1 MVDQNLRRNYDVYLG
16 DDGVIYNEVE
26 VMERTEGKSTE
37 MAQLEHQSVQKL
49 LNEKP
54 KSTFPLLID
63 FMRIPKRHKYTS
75 EGARIAYVA
84 LMAESQIVRVAFLGD
99 NQHMKR
105 MTEFLTEASGM
116 KGKVRWFRNKQKAQ
130 NWLFKVVKK

>member
-26 VMERTEGKSTE
+26 VMERTEEKSTE
-37 MAQLEHQSVQKL
+37 MAQLEHQSVQKIL
-49 LNEKP
+49 KEKP

-63 FMRIPKRHKYTS
+63 FTRIPKKHKYTS

-116 KGKVRWFRNKQKAQ
+116 KGKARWFRDKQKAQ